1 MDLDQPA
8 PYSDHTNGI
17 NAPRNARGQFAPG
30 HPGFKPQGARHRAT
44 RMLAEICSDNA
55 RDVMLAMVEKA
66 KAGDTTAAKLVL
78 ERVCPPLREP
88 LREPI
93 EVDLHTEGG
102 ALAALQALAQRA
114 AEGTL
119 PAGKPKTSPCCSAQ

>member
-1 MDLDQPA
+1 
-8 PYSDHTNGI
+8 
-17 NAPRNARGQFAPG
+17 
-30 HPGFKPQGARHRAT
+30 
-44 RMLAEICSDNA
+44 MLEEICADNA

-119 PAGKPKTSPCCSAQ
+119 PAGEAKDIAMLLGAVVSAHRTELESKVQVALEKVHSVLAERSAPREMTLPGSGTSK